1 MAKKYNKVVLAYSG
15 GLDTSVLIPWLKEN
29 YGCEVIAVSGNVGQG
44 TELDGLEEKALK
56 TGASKLYIEDLTQE
70 FVDDY
75 IIPTMQ
81 AGATYEQYL
90 LGTSFARPIIAKRIT
105 EIALK
110 EGADAICH
118 GCTGKGNDQVRFEL
132 AIKAFAPQMDIIAPW
147 RFWELNSREKEIAYA
162 EAHNIPLKITKET
175 NYSKDKNLWHLSH
188 EGLDLEDPANEAPIN
203 KPGFL
208 ELGVSPEQ
216 APDVPT
222 YVTIHFEKGVP
233 TAIDGQE
240 MGSVELIKKLNELG
254 GANGIGILDIVENRL
269 VGMKSRG
276 VYETP
281 GGSILYAAHNK
292 LEEITLD
299 KETQHYKQ
307 QLALKFA
314 ELVYNGQWYTPLRKA
329 MSAFVTSTQETVT
342 GDVKLKLYK
351 GNIIPASVTS
361 PYTLYSEDMATF
373 GEDEAY
379 NQADSAG
386 FINLFGLPLKV
397 RALNNIALEKK
408 GLSFPSVEK

>member
-1 MAKKYNKVVLAYSG
+1 MEKKKYNKIVLAYSG

-29 YGCEVIAVSGNVGQG
+29 YGAEIIAVSGNVGQG

-56 TGASKLYIEDLTQE
+56 TGASKLYIEDLTDE
-70 FVDDY
+70 FVNDY
-75 IIPTMQ
+75 VIPTMQ

-90 LGTSFARPIIAKRIT
+90 LGTSFARPIIAKRIV
-105 EIALK
+105 EIANK

-132 AIKAFAPQMDIIAPW
+132 AIQAFAPEIDIIAPW

-162 EAHNIPLKITKET
+162 EAHNIPLKINKET

-208 ELGVSPEQ
+208 EMSVSPEQ

-222 YVTIHFEKGVP
+222 NVTIHFEKGVP
-233 TAIDGQE
+233 TSVDGVE
-240 MGSVELIKKLNELG
+240 MTPTQIIGKLNEVG
-254 GANGIGILDIVENRL
+254 GANGCGILDIVENRL

-281 GGSILYAAHNK
+281 GGTVLYKAHEK

-307 QLALKFA
+307 SLALKFA
-314 ELVYNGQWYTPLRKA
+314 NLVYNGQWYTPLRKA
-329 MSAFVTSTQETVT
+329 MTAFVTSTQETVT
-342 GDVKLKLYK
+342 GDVTLKLYK
-351 GNIIPASVTS
+351 GNIIPVSVTS
-361 PYTLYSEDMATF
+361 PYSLYSAGMATF
-373 GEDEAY
+373 DEDDCY
-379 NQADSAG
+379 DQSDSAG
-386 FINLFGLPLKV
+386 FIHLFGLPLKV
-397 RALNNIALEKK
+397 RALKAKEVDD
-408 GLSFPSVEK
+408 FPGVE

>member
-1 MAKKYNKVVLAYSG
+1 MEKKKYNKIVLAYSG

-29 YGCEVIAVSGNVGQG
+29 YGAEIIAVSGNVGQG

-56 TGASKLYIEDLTQE
+56 TGASKLYIEDLTDE
-70 FVDDY
+70 FVNDY
-75 IIPTMQ
+75 VIPTMQ

-90 LGTSFARPIIAKRIT
+90 LGTSFARPIIAKRIV
-105 EIALK
+105 EIAKK

-132 AIKAFAPQMDIIAPW
+132 AIQAFAPEIDIIAPW

-162 EAHNIPLKITKET
+162 EAHNIPLKINKET

-208 ELGVSPEQ
+208 EMSVSPEQ

-222 YVTIHFEKGVP
+222 NVTIHFEKGVP
-233 TAIDGQE
+233 TSVDGVE
-240 MGSVELIKKLNELG
+240 MTPTQIIEKLNEVG
-254 GANGIGILDIVENRL
+254 GANGCGILDIVENRL

-281 GGSILYAAHNK
+281 GGTVLYKAHEK

-307 QLALKFA
+307 SLALKFA
-314 ELVYNGQWYTPLRKA
+314 NLVYNGQWYTPLRKA
-329 MSAFVTSTQETVT
+329 MTAFVTSTQETVT
-342 GDVKLKLYK
+342 GDVTLKLYK
-351 GNIIPASVTS
+351 GNIIPVSVTS
-361 PYTLYSEDMATF
+361 PYSLYSAGMATF
-373 GEDEAY
+373 DEDDCY
-379 NQADSAG
+379 DQSDSAG
-386 FINLFGLPLKV
+386 FIHLFGLPLKV
-397 RALNNIALEKK
+397 RALKAKEVED
-408 GLSFPSVEK
+408 FPGVE